1 MQHGDLE
8 INSSF
13 IGILFDSAL
22 SKLKINDSATLIVN
36 DDEDMRLHVEFIIS
50 NSNDEEPKEIEFT
63 SDGYSSIVLGTKVG
77 NVFINT
83 ESSDVEF
90 VSGEQLELFSPISIS
105 CDCLRI
111 NSEKLIVKSVKK
123 MRETQAL
130 FLKQTD
136 SKVIKLLIPFGP
148 PRI

>member
-1 MQHGDLE
+1 M
-8 INSSF
+8 
-13 IGILFDSAL
+13 
-22 SKLKINDSATLIVN
+22 IVN

-50 NSNDEEPKEIEFT
+50 NSNDEDPREIEFT
-63 SDGYSSIVLGTKVG
+63 SDGYSPIVLGTKVG

-90 VSGEQLELFSPISIS
+90 VSSEQLELFSPISIS
-105 CDCLRI
+105 CDCLCI

-130 FLKQTD
+130 FLKPID
-136 SKVIKLLIPFGP
+136 SKVLKLLVPLWFALELSFM
-148 PRI
+148 